1 MWLAVILHCIT
12 LEADTCDIMV
22 RTGGLFQD
30 KPACSDSVTKMG
42 KALSKISERGRIKI
56 LMPSGNAYGTTGNTT
71 LPEIPGDV
79 ILIFDIH
86 LIKIRK

>member
-42 KALSKISERGRIKI
+42 KALSKNKVYVATHCFKLRSLGE
-56 LMPSGNAYGTTGNTT
+56 T
-71 LPEIPGDV
+71 V
-79 ILIFDIH
+79 
-86 LIKIRK
+86 

>member
-42 KALSKISERGRIKI
+42 KALSKNKVYIGES
-56 LMPSGNAYGTTGNTT
+56 
-71 LPEIPGDV
+71 V
-79 ILIFDIH
+79 
-86 LIKIRK
+86 